1 MRKSSILFVSSLTF
15 VLQAAA
21 ISAPI
26 NSSYPLEDT
35 VPDVAPLT
43 PAPDFAAFTGKVTKN
58 KVRLRA
64 NPSLDSPIL
73 REMQQG
79 DMLIVVG
86 ETDDFYAVRPPAG
99 TKAFV
104 FRSYVL
110 ENVVEANRVN
120 VRSEPDVDAPVI
132 AQLNIGEHLD
142 GTVSSLNNKWLE
154 IAPPASSR
162 FFVAKDY
169 IEKIGDPSVM
179 TAIEKR
185 RDEVNHLVNSTYLV
199 CEVEMQKSFPEIN
212 LDGVYANFNKVI
224 TNYPDFPAQVAR
236 ARELISMIQDSYL
249 QKKIAYLESKAKN
262 AQDDWQTRNAQL
274 NDQMKAQQQRLA
286 QLESQ
291 LKKEKA
297 NKAAAGNSLNTKSVN
312 PDHPGL
318 SDKMAAWLPVEQGI
332 FETWAAQNANRTQ
345 DDYYDDQRE
354 NALVLRGIVEPYT
367 RVIKNK
373 PGDYMLVNQSNHLPI
388 AFIYSTQVNLQDMVG
403 QEVTIH
409 ATSRPNNNFAFP
421 AYFVLS
427 FE

>member
-1 MRKSSILFVSSLTF
+1 MRKSVILFVSSLA
-15 VLQAAA
+15 LAIQAAA
-21 ISAPI
+21 VSAPI

-35 VPDVAPLT
+35 EPDVAPLT
-43 PAPDFAAFTGKVTKN
+43 PAPDFTAFTGKVTKN

-79 DMLIVVG
+79 DMLIVIG
-86 ETDDFYAVRPPAG
+86 ETDDFYAVKPPAG
-99 TKAFV
+99 TKAYV
-104 FRSYVL
+104 FRSYIL

-120 VRSEPDVDAPVI
+120 VRVEPDVDAPVI
-132 AQLNIGEHLD
+132 AQMSIGDRVD

-154 IAPPASSR
+154 ITPPASSR

-179 TAIEKR
+179 AAIEKR
-185 RDEVNHLVNSTYLV
+185 RDEVNHLVNSTFLV
-199 CEVEMQKSFPEIN
+199 SEVEMQKSFPEVN

-224 TNYPDFPAQVAR
+224 NNYPDFPNQVAR
-236 ARELISMIQDSYL
+236 ARELISVVQDNYL

-274 NDQMKAQQQRLA
+274 SDQMKTQQQRLA
-286 QLESQ
+286 QLEAQ
-291 LKKEKA
+291 LKREKA
-297 NKAAAGNSLNTKSVN
+297 NKASANVALNSKSVN

-318 SDKMAAWLPVEQGI
+318 SDKMAAWLPAEQGI
-332 FETWAAQNANRTQ
+332 YETWANQNANRNQ
-345 DDYYDDQRE
+345 DDYYDEQRE
-354 NALVLRGIVEPYT
+354 NALVMRGIVEPYT

-403 QEVTIH
+403 QEVTVH
-409 ATSRPNNNFAFP
+409 AAPRPNNNFAFP